1 MGSTDEVVKSLLSA
15 PGFATLTLTPR
26 SPARLYL
33 SQMLGDK
40 RRPSATVPSTQPPPS
55 LVQLLGHRQSL
66 TPELLHGSLSVFPPC
81 SAYCPPH
88 APLKGR
94 SPRVC
99 VAWQYARS
107 CPFFPP
113 HPSLR
118 FLLPRSLCPPLFS
131 APASNG
137 STLCLHSCPPPPTP
151 TSLLRLGSG
160 AANRCCLL
168 LIWVRSD

>member
-40 RRPSATVPSTQPPPS
+40 RQPSATVPSTQPPPS

-81 SAYCPPH
+81 SAYCPPPRS
-88 APLKGR
+88 AQRKEPPCVRCLAVRPLLSFFPSPSFSSFPPSSLPLSPVVL
-94 SPRVC
+94 SPR
-99 VAWQYARS
+99 
-107 CPFFPP
+107 F
-113 HPSLR
+113 
-118 FLLPRSLCPPLFS
+118 
-131 APASNG
+131 
-137 STLCLHSCPPPPTP
+137 
-151 TSLLRLGSG
+151 
-160 AANRCCLL
+160 
-168 LIWVRSD
+168 